1 MNIPKRIFLMFIF
14 HFLMSGSFLFA
25 EANEKK
31 NILIITLDDAVKMA
45 LNSSEDLKMASNN
58 RETAL
63 SNLLKAKQ
71 EKLPYLSTS
80 FSWTKNLQYPT
91 GIGMNDYSMDFGLSL
106 SQKIFT
112 FGRMKKNIDMASK
125 QSSMSELDED
135 LLKRETIYLTKFA
148 YYRIYLAKKIH
159 EIHYESLERARQN
172 KTLLEERSSSGR
184 ASKYDN
190 IKAESDIAGRLPS
203 VNDAKASL
211 NTIIHT
217 FIILLGFDDFDLAS
231 KVDIS
236 NDIFKDEY
244 EPMDHRK
251 LIEKLLLHHPA
262 LKKLKLAVAA
272 SKDRIDMLGKL
283 YYPEISA
290 FSSYN
295 KSGYGASFIPGPSA
309 LNDYAMLGIRF
320 NLALFDAGRRKENI
334 SQAEIL
340 KNNAGLALEKK
351 RKELILNLENAI
363 SKYNELIK
371 TLKANEKAI
380 SLAETSFNMSQDR
393 FRSGYLSVT
402 NLNDAELYLT
412 GQKIK
417 KEITLVNLEINLAEI
432 ENLSGA
438 IHE

>member
-1 MNIPKRIFLMFIF
+1 MIKKSLLIIILLISPPFN
-14 HFLMSGSFLFA
+14 SFCQG
-25 EANEKK
+25 K
-31 NILIITLDDAVKMA
+31 IIITLDDAIKMT
-45 LNSSEDLKMASNN
+45 LSSSEDLQMVSNGKKLS
-58 RETAL
+58 L
-63 SNLLKAKQ
+63 SNLSKAKQ
-71 EKLPYLSTS
+71 EKKPSLSTS
-80 FSWTKNLQYPT
+80 FSWAKNLQYSN

-125 QSSMSELDED
+125 QTDMSALDENA
-135 LLKRETIYLTKFA
+135 LKREMIYLTKFA
-148 YYRIYLAKKIH
+148 YYNIYLAKMVHK
-159 EIHYESLERARQN
+159 IHYESLERARQN
-172 KTLLEERSSSGR
+172 KTILKERSSSGR

-190 IKAESDIAGRLPS
+190 IKAESDIAGRMPS
-203 VNDAKASL
+203 VNDAKANL

-295 KSGYGASFIPGPSA
+295 KRGYGASFIPGPSA

-432 ENLSGA
+432 EKLAGVTN
-438 IHE
+438 E

>member
-14 HFLMSGSFLFA
+14 HFLTSGSFLFA
-25 EANEKK
+25 ESNETK
-31 NILIITLDDAVKMA
+31 NILIITLDDAIKMA

-236 NDIFKDEY
+236 DDIFKGEY
-244 EPMDHRK
+244 KPLDHRK
-251 LIEKLLLHHPA
+251 LIEKLLSCHPS
-262 LKKLKLAVAA
+262 LKKLKLSVSTSA
-272 SKDRIDMLGKL
+272 DRIDMLGKL
-283 YYPEISA
+283 YYPDISA

-295 KSGYGASFIPGPSA
+295 RTGYDADFIPDSKT
-309 LNDYAMLGIRF
+309 LAMLGIRF
-320 NLALFDAGRRKENI
+320 NLALFDTGARKENI
-334 SQAEIL
+334 NKAKIF
-340 KNNAGLALEKK
+340 KNNTELSLEKK
-351 RKELILNLENAI
+351 RKKLILSLENAV
-363 SKYNELIK
+363 SAYNELIK

-380 SLAETSFNMSQDR
+380 SLALASFKMSQDR